1 MNFSPESVNHR
12 FITYSDSLLRKSL
25 ATLKPQIS
33 TNHIGYSQRVGA
45 SATPSDMSLKHNNQT
60 CDIGLTQ
67 RC

>member
-1 MNFSPESVNHR
+1 MNFLQKSVNYR

-25 ATLKPQIS
+25 AALKLQIS
-33 TNHIGYSQRVGA
+33 TNLLNYSQMV
-45 SATPSDMSLKHNNQT
+45 SVSVTPSDMSLKHNNQT